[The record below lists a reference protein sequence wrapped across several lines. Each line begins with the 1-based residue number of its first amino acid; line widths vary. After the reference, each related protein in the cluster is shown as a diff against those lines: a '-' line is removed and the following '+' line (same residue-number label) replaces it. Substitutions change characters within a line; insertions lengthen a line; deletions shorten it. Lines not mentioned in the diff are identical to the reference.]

1 MEEAMRNS
9 RDFTKSAKTVMKRF
23 TGNYPGG
30 AVPKVFDFVA
40 DPVSLG
46 VRPSTA
52 I

>member
-1 MEEAMRNS
+1 MRNS
-9 RDFTKSAKTVMKRF
+9 RDFTKSAKTVMKRL
-23 TGNYPGG
+23 TGNYPVG
-30 AVPKVFDFVA
+30 PKVFDFMA